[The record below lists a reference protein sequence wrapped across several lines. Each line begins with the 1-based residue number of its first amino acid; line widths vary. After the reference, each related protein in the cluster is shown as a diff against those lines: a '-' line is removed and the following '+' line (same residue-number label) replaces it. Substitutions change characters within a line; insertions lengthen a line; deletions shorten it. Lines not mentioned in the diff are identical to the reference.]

1 MSAGEMQVEKPPID
15 PSVLFRSSIGDFW
28 RTITD
33 HHPSSDESS
42 KEIWSSIKW
51 TLSMTI
57 QTTPSFY
64 DSVNIVGKYTYDES
78 WTEPFA
84 TSKNVETWKKNVI
97 DYIQQSSSKYYT
109 VKIDVGGTKRPPS
122 KGEGVITVQIAWAP
136 QAVKIETK
144 VGIDI
149 NCVQH
154 K

>member
-1 MSAGEMQVEKPPID
+1 MQVEKLPIE

-28 RTITD
+28 SKIIQYY
-33 HHPSSDESS
+33 PSPDESS

-57 QTTPSFY
+57 QTTSSFY

-97 DYIQQSSSKYYT
+97 DYVQQSSSKYYT
-109 VKIDVGGTKRPPS
+109 VKIDIGGTKKPPA
-122 KGEGVITVQIAWAP
+122 KGEGVITVQMSWSP
-136 QAVKIETK
+136 QTVKIETK
-144 VGIDI
+144 ATAT
-149 NCVQH
+149 NSVQYT
-154 K
+154 

>member
-1 MSAGEMQVEKPPID
+1 MSAGEMEVEKPPIE

-57 QTTPSFY
+57 QTTSSFY
-64 DSVNIVGKYTYDES
+64 DSVNIVGKYNYDES

-84 TSKNVETWKKNVI
+84 TSKNAETWKKNVI

-109 VKIDVGGTKRPPS
+109 VKIDVGGTKRPPA
-122 KGEGVITVQIAWAP
+122 KGEGVISVQILWSP
-136 QAVKIETK
+136 QVKIETK
-144 VGIDI
+144 VGIDRS
-149 NCVQH
+149 CVQH

>member
-1 MSAGEMQVEKPPID
+1 MQVEKLPIE

-28 RTITD
+28 SKIIQYY
-33 HHPSSDESS
+33 PSPDESS

-57 QTTPSFY
+57 QTTSSFY

-97 DYIQQSSSKYYT
+97 DYVQQSSSKYYT
-109 VKIDVGGTKRPPS
+109 VKIDVGGTKRPPA
-122 KGEGVITVQIAWAP
+122 KGEGVITVQMSWAP

-144 VGIDI
+144 VGLDI
-149 NCVQH
+149 NCVHQ